1 MALARVGKL
10 PLASTP
16 LVSTALERSIPK
28 VIPPLCAA
36 YQAFT
41 LLASTRPRKGGVT
54 YGEWPPSST
63 ARTVRAKDG
72 REMVPRYASCGS

>member
-10 PLASTP
+10 PLTNKP
-16 LVSTALERSIPK
+16 VVSEALERSIPK
-28 VIPPLCAA
+28 VIPPPCAT

-54 YGEWPPSST
+54 YGAWPPSST

-72 REMVPRYASCGS
+72 REMVPRYASSGS